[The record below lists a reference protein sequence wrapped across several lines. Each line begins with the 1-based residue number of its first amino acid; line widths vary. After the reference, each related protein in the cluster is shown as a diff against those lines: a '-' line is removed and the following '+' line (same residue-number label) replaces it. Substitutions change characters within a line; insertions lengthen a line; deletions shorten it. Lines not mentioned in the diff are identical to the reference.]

1 MARASWPPVLGSP
14 GHEKEERGVRRRI
27 TIPVPEGQGFFR
39 SPDAGKI
46 VIKAPLKPRSYRAFK
61 KESRGAV

>member
-1 MARASWPPVLGSP
+1 M
-14 GHEKEERGVRRRI
+14 RRRI